1 MKVFSYFLKSDSCDY
16 YHIMSLN
23 DYSDAIDFMKHEVE
37 CEYEG
42 WKNEGY
48 EDEDIPYSEYD
59 KQMLE
64 V

>member
-37 CEYEG
+37 GEYEG

-48 EDEDIPYSEYD
+48 EDEDIPYCEYD